1 MSPTIQNPA
10 PAFTV
15 TAFVEG
21 ALKEVSL
28 SDYLGKWYIRA
39 LTLVILC
46 ILTILTRRFLGLY
59 LCSTLCT
66 FISKLLSK
74 SLSDTSSSVTLP
86 LSAQPRSSR
95 STTRFQTLRA

>member
-28 SDYLGKWYIRA
+28 SDYLGKWYIHA
-39 LTLVILC
+39 LTPVILC
-46 ILTILTRRFLGLY
+46 ILTILTRQF
-59 LCSTLCT
+59 
-66 FISKLLSK
+66 
-74 SLSDTSSSVTLP
+74 
-86 LSAQPRSSR
+86 
-95 STTRFQTLRA
+95 